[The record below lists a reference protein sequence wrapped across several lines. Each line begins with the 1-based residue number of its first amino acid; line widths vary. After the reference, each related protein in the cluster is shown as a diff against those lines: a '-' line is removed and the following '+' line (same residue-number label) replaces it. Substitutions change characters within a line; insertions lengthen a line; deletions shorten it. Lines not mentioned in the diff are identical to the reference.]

1 MTVNS
6 FPLAWPEGWKRTPG
20 HARRLYGPFKT
31 TFDRARAQL
40 VAEVKRLGGRDLV
53 ISSWLAIRNDG
64 MPYADQARRRIDDPG
79 VAIYFTKGNR
89 QMVMARDAYA
99 SVHDNLRSIGL
110 AIEHLRGLERHGG
123 ATMMDRAFEGF
134 AALPPPAG
142 GAPILRPW
150 REVLGMGEVSGPNDL
165 VLTLAEGVYRKKAKN
180 SHPDAGGSGDA
191 MAELTRAI
199 EEARRELV

>member
-1 MTVNS
+1 MTAS
-6 FPLAWPEGWKRTPG
+6 SYPLQWPEGWKRTPD
-20 HARRLYGPFKT
+20 HARRMYGPFKT

-79 VAIYFTKGNR
+79 VAIYFTKNNR
-89 QMVMARDAYA
+89 QMVMARDAFA

-134 AALPPPAG
+134 AALPPPENFQRE
-142 GAPILRPW
+142 RPW
-150 REVLGMGEVSGPNDL
+150 REVLGMGEMTGPNEL
-165 VLTLAEGVYRKKAKN
+165 MLQLAEGIYRKKAKN
-180 SHPDAGGSGDA
+180 LHADAGGDHDA
-191 MAELTRAI
+191 MAELNRAI

>member
-6 FPLAWPEGWKRTPG
+6 YPLAWPEGWKRTPD
-20 HARRLYGPFKT
+20 HQRRTYGPFKT
-31 TFDRARAQL
+31 TFDRARQQL
-40 VAEVKRLGGRDLV
+40 VAEVQRLGGRDLV

-79 VAIYFTKGNR
+79 VAIYFTKANR
-89 QMVMARDAYA
+89 QMVMARDAFS

-123 ATMMDRAFEGF
+123 STMMDRAFEGF
-134 AALPPPAG
+134 AALPPPADMVKE
-142 GAPILRPW
+142 RPW
-150 REVLGMGEVSGPNDL
+150 REVLGMGEMTGPNDL
-165 VLTLAEGVYRKKAKN
+165 MLTLAEGIYRKKAKN
-180 SHPDAGGSGDA
+180 SHPDTAGGDHDA